1 MEWHLRYDRINCSVC
16 GNFYTRLAGGL
27 RTHMV
32 QEHKIENEAVR
43 DKMFQNS
50 WQLVVYVPPSSTSK
64 IAEAGNLTTRNTIE
78 ADCLCS
84 FTKNENSS
92 IEHVNINQN
101 GNLNSAKDEE
111 ASDKDLWLDIAKSS
125 DIRRIKELKYKY
137 LNTQTHSPILAKSE
151 SHLTWNPFRCALDKD
166 GNSLLTWAA
175 GNGNLELCK
184 YLVEECGMSPH
195 IGFIGRRGR
204 SRRPLHWA
212 AR

>member
-1 MEWHLRYDRINCSVC
+1 MLTRPHMEWHLRYDRINCSVC

-92 IEHVNINQN
+92 IVFHKVFALLEGPPMIF
-101 GNLNSAKDEE
+101 
-111 ASDKDLWLDIAKSS
+111 LWQ
-125 DIRRIKELKYKY
+125 RVCNR
-137 LNTQTHSPILAKSE
+137 
-151 SHLTWNPFRCALDKD
+151 
-166 GNSLLTWAA
+166 
-175 GNGNLELCK
+175 
-184 YLVEECGMSPH
+184 
-195 IGFIGRRGR
+195 
-204 SRRPLHWA
+204 
-212 AR
+212 